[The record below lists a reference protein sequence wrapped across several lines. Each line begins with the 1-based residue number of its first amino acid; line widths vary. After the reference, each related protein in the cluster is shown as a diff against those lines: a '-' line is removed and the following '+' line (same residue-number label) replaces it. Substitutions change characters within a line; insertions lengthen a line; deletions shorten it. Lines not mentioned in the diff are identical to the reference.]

1 MDTLSVKNSPLPEQV
16 AAKPTDAPSAEA
28 PPPADAPPSALHPP
42 VAPRDADEAMPPPD
56 WTPEQPHFNPMRENF
71 CLAFLGSPN
80 ATRAAA
86 FAGYSAK
93 TARQQG
99 CRLLK
104 DPFVQMRLEEL
115 RLKHGVI
122 YDVPRDTLLDRLELL
137 FWQAVETNHLGVALG
152 ATAFQAKLA
161 GHTMPGRFPPRPST
175 ETLHLI
181 AKMSSIYTARR
192 MGQALAADEEQF
204 AHGYSPRWRYSG
216 KEVFDDPFED
226 IHRHYTEADDGAS
239 EVKRKKR

>member
-1 MDTLSVKNSPLPEQV
+1 
-16 AAKPTDAPSAEA
+16 
-28 PPPADAPPSALHPP
+28 
-42 VAPRDADEAMPPPD
+42 MPPPG
-56 WTPEQPHFNPMRENF
+56 WTPEQPHFNPMRESF
-71 CLAFLGSPN
+71 CLAYLNTPN

-93 TARQQG
+93 TARQQA

-104 DPFVQMRLEEL
+104 DPFVLLRIEEL
-115 RLKHGVI
+115 RIKHGII
-122 YDVPRDTLLDRLELL
+122 YDLPRDALMDRLEML
-137 FWQAVETNHLGVALG
+137 FWQAVETNNLGVALG

-161 GHTMPGRFPPRPST
+161 GHTMPGRFPPRPSA

-192 MGQALAADEEQF
+192 FGKPLAEDEEQF

-216 KEVFDDPFED
+216 KEVFDEPFED
-226 IHRHYTEADDGAS
+226 IHRHYTEG
-239 EVKRKKR
+239 EQEQRPKRGRSPC